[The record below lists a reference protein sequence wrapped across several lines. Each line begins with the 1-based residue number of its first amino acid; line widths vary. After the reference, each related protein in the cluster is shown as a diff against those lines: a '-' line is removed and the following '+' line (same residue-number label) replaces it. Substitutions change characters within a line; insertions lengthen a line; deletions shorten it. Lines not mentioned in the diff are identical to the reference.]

1 MIGIVLFI
9 VSVIITVGIC
19 RMIFAN
25 TIGTVKAYV
34 VYGFFI
40 WMVVMGILAVCAQK
54 MGLF

>member
-54 MGLF
+54 IGLV

>member
-1 MIGIVLFI
+1 MIGIVLFV

-40 WMVVMGILAVCAQK
+40 WMVVMGVLALAAQK
-54 MGLF
+54 IGLF